1 MERVDDLIEE
11 LTRLLIKQD
20 IDDKKRGKK
29 ELLVIT
35 KVEAI
40 RRSIKLLKLLKK

>member
-20 IDDKKRGKK
+20 INDKKEGKK